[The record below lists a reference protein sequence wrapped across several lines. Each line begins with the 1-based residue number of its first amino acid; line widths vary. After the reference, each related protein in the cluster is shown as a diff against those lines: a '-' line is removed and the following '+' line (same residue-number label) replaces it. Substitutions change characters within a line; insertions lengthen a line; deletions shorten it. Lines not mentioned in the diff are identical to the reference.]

1 MRYPSLQ
8 RRTLALVVVLVTL
21 LALFVYV
28 ATRSGPL
35 APVTVT
41 VAIPAIII
49 AVAAFVVV
57 LVVRAARKKK
67 AARRGEDK
75 KDE

>member
-41 VAIPAIII
+41 VAT
-49 AVAAFVVV
+49 V
-57 LVVRAARKKK
+57 
-67 AARRGEDK
+67 E
-75 KDE
+75 